1 MKVLLLENPAR
12 PIPEVARSDFERL
25 LVGHTV
31 EQRDLPCQRLRTKP
45 TFEADLIIAAGG
57 DGTVLAA
64 AHYARG
70 RGIPILGFNTGHRG
84 FLAGITLDDFRTEM
98 PHLLEQRWRID
109 QRTSLRVELP
119 KGRSGWALNDISF
132 QVTGKG
138 LFAGAVSFGAT
149 PVSDYRGDGL
159 VVSTS
164 TGSTAYNFSLGGPLL
179 APGSSLISITPKAP
193 LTLTNRSLVL
203 VEETVI
209 VVAIHGGVTRVEAD
223 GVPVGVARPGDKIHI
238 HRSPVLVPLVFPA
251 THNHFATV
259 SEKLRWNDPD
269 FER

>member
-1 MKVLLLENPAR
+1 MKILLLENPTR
-12 PIPEVARSDFERL
+12 PIPEPARGDFETL
-25 LVGHTV
+25 LDGHTV
-31 EQRDLPCQRLRTKP
+31 ERRELPRKRLRTKP
-45 TFEADLIIAAGG
+45 AFDADLIIAAGG

-70 RGIPILGFNTGHRG
+70 RGIPILGFNTGHLG
-84 FLAGITLDDFRTEM
+84 FLAGITLDNFRAEL
-98 PHLLEQRWRID
+98 PHLLERRWRID

-119 KGRSGWALNDISF
+119 KGRSGWALNEVSLQIDGPGI
-132 QVTGKG
+132 
-138 LFAGAVSFGAT
+138 FAGAVSFGT
-149 PVSDYRGDGL
+149 HHVSDYRGDGL

-203 VEETVI
+203 VEDTVI
-209 VVAIHGGVTRVEAD
+209 VITIHGGPTRVEAD
-223 GVPVGVARPGDKIHI
+223 GVFAGIARLGDSIHI
-238 HRSPVLVPLVFPA
+238 HRSPVMVPLVFPA
-251 THNHFATV
+251 THNHYAAV